1 MNEKRVRGILI
12 GSALMLGG
20 VAMYGVH
27 RKKKS
32 AYIAVQN
39 KIRGIAVGTGAGY
52 NLDSST
58 FNAQQISKALY
69 DAGEGR
75 WGTDEQEIFAILER
89 IADSP
94 NPQGV
99 WIQVVNAYQS
109 KYNRQLVGDLRDEM
123 SGSDLT
129 KLTTLLARLS

>member
-12 GSALMLGG
+12 GSALVLGG

-52 NLDSST
+52 NPDSST
-58 FNAQQISKALY
+58 FNAKEIAESLY

-75 WGTDEQEIFAILER
+75 WGTDEEEIIAILER

-99 WIQVVNAYQS
+99 WTQVIYAYES
-109 KYNRQLVGDLRDEM
+109 EYDRQVAGDLRDEM
-123 SGSDLT
+123 SGDYLT
-129 KLTTLLARLS
+129 QLTTLLARLS